1 MIEFGGSSAAAA
13 AAATTPPP
21 QHYSQHHQ
29 LQSLQFSHGSV
40 IPHHQ
45 NQECLTLS
53 QKMQGDTCFH
63 CHQQGHW
70 ARDCLFKTPLKKYQ
84 PSTSTSTPNGPDLP
98 LLRCRCELGYCLVR
112 VSHTVLN
119 PGRKFYTCPGVN
131 VRLILLSQF
140 PYFLIWVLLG
150 FQFSFFFFVT
160 FYRIVNVGSLSGVTK
175 SQMVKI
181 SSLLCVHVV
190 LESVKGLRSKECQM
204 RVEAAFFA
212 ESRG

>member
-1 MIEFGGSSAAAA
+1 MIEFGGSSAAA

-112 VSHTVLN
+112 VSHTERN
-119 PGRKFYTCPGVN
+119 PDRKFYTCPGVN
-131 VRLILLSQF
+131 VRILLSQF
-140 PYFLIWVLLG
+140 RY
-150 FQFSFFFFVT
+150 FFFDLGT
-160 FYRIVNVGSLSGVTK
+160 VGFSILS
-175 SQMVKI
+175 I
-181 SSLLCVHVV
+181 LFLFLWHLL
-190 LESVKGLRSKECQM
+190 
-204 RVEAAFFA
+204 
-212 ESRG
+212 